1 MSILR
6 LPVIILLRVFFYL
19 DVSSLRKTAEV
30 CQTFFKCT
38 EMIAAANLDLSSEWR
53 TLETVPVSS
62 VTSFAFRVF
71 EKLSLRYCVK
81 VTSFEFLAKFNKLT
95 LVDLYGANVR
105 DCHLDALSTSLQLV
119 AIDLGYCRKLT
130 STGLR
135 DFLRTQASLR
145 GIGLASCGVNGDA
158 VKDEVL
164 GNNIKQLINNK

>member
-81 VTSFEFLAKFNKLT
+81 VSYIVWISSEIQQINTCGPVWSKCSRLPPRCSLHKFTTRSYRPWVLQKINFYRTSRFSS
-95 LVDLYGANVR
+95 
-105 DCHLDALSTSLQLV
+105 HSSLLE
-119 AIDLGYCRKLT
+119 RNW
-130 STGLR
+130 SGL
-135 DFLRTQASLR
+135 LW
-145 GIGLASCGVNGDA
+145 C
-158 VKDEVL
+158 
-164 GNNIKQLINNK
+164 